1 MTFALEVHKLKKIF
15 RVKNTCLYVKH
26 SFPPHF
32 CVIPNL
38 LQYSMSV
45 YFAVHGQ
52 PLHSLIFKKILMEIM
67 SEKMY
72 VPSSIPSPQLLI

>member
-15 RVKNTCLYVKH
+15 RVKNTCFYVKH

-45 YFAVHGQ
+45 YFAVHRQ
-52 PLHSLIFKKILMEIM
+52 PLHSLIFKKILMGERKCM
-67 SEKMY
+67 FLPLFPPRSC
-72 VPSSIPSPQLLI
+72 